1 MDVIAVQVMQMYDI
15 RFDGIQPPQES
26 PCGEMVGVCL
36 FSDNT
41 TNECVPF
48 GSQLIADAIA
58 SWDIRIWPVGN
69 GISHMAL
76 YSIRFAARLDFT
88 DNRSSALATV
98 YGVDLERIYIKK
110 RYCPILWVKAYLSHF
125 ISHYLD
131 TVEQKT
137 LASTIM
143 TFSH

>member
-1 MDVIAVQVMQMYDI
+1 MQVMQMYDI

-58 SWDIRIWPVGN
+58 SRDIRIWPVGN
-69 GISHMAL
+69 GISHVCFNSVL
-76 YSIRFAARLDFT
+76 FAARLDFT
-88 DNRSSALATV
+88 HNRSSALATV
-98 YGVDLERIYIKK
+98 YGVDLDNFHVYKASIFHIGIY
-110 RYCPILWVKAYLSHF
+110 
-125 ISHYLD
+125 
-131 TVEQKT
+131 
-137 LASTIM
+137 
-143 TFSH
+143 FSSVFLQTT